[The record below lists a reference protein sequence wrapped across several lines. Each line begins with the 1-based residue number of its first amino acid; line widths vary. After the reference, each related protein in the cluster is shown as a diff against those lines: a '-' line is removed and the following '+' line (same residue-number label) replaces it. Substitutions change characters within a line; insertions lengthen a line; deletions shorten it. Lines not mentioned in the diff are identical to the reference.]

1 MTLLQLHFQRR
12 TAKLEAS
19 GMLETSLAESR
30 ELTLSEQL
38 RFDALTVRLAA
49 TDAAISQR
57 ESLRKLVS

>member
-1 MTLLQLHFQRR
+1 MTLLTLHFQRR

-19 GMLETSLAESR
+19 ELLESSLAESR

-38 RFDALTVRLAA
+38 RFDALAARLAE